1 MRWIFGCRPVSPES
15 SRVGGFHY
23 FGEGPED
30 MKVWRVASHLAGIGR
45 PIAWRRG
52 KRSRRAGMATG
63 VMAERARTEDTEV
76 TEAPEFGHFEKEDGP
91 TTLKRHD
98 VEPMVAQAFRQTAR

>member
-1 MRWIFGCRPVSPES
+1 
-15 SRVGGFHY
+15 
-23 FGEGPED
+23 
-30 MKVWRVASHLAGIGR
+30 
-45 PIAWRRG
+45 
-52 KRSRRAGMATG
+52 MATG